1 MTINV
6 LNETAR
12 CAFVTEQLD
21 RLKAPQPDTEG
32 VRRRVQA
39 VIEAVT
45 SLRLADAER
54 AALRGYLGRLI
65 RQHGSG
71 DIDDTTARRD
81 MHRLLMAAAA
91 NSPDMLNLI
100 SVEA

>member
-1 MTINV
+1 MINV

-12 CAFVTEQLD
+12 CDFVTEQLG

-32 VRRRVQA
+32 VRRSLQA
-39 VIEAVT
+39 VVEAVT

-54 AALRGYLGRLI
+54 AALRSYLSRLI
-65 RQHGSG
+65 RSHGQG
-71 DIDDTTARRD
+71 DIDDGTAQRD

-91 NSPDMLNLI
+91 NSPDILNLI
-100 SVEA
+100 AVEA